1 MYYVCAHV
9 QDGRHLLHAAA
20 VSGNEELVH
29 MLIEDYGVE
38 PGVSPVKPSFNV
50 FACKITQLQDLHVCH
65 NAMPPK
71 VYFVPC
77 VYYATHMGVMCIS
90 GFTQ

>member
-38 PGVSPVKPSFNV
+38 PSVSPARLNFD
-50 FACKITQLQDLHVCH
+50 FLHAVPL
-65 NAMPPK
+65 NSTTYMPYTMPPK
-71 VYFVPC
+71 L
-77 VYYATHMGVMCIS
+77 YYVHTTDLVWYC
-90 GFTQ
+90 TQ